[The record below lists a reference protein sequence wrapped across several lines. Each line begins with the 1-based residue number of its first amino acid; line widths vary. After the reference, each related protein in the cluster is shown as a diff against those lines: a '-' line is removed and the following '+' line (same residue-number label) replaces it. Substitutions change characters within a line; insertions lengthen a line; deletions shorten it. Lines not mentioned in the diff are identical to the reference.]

1 LINDGRGGGVI
12 SATTFRCG
20 MCCLFEDGDG
30 GERGGREE
38 HEEEDPTLSPL
49 WSSVLP
55 CSSLENVFRAFLYR
69 DRRGGSLVSTLA
81 CVVGSTSA
89 VAIVWILL
97 PFMLLLKGEDDD
109 DGGGGERE

>member
-1 LINDGRGGGVI
+1 
-12 SATTFRCG
+12 

-89 VAIVWILL
+89 VAIVWMLL